1 MKYRINPVKVLFMK
15 KKVMFL
21 IFVAGVLLASCGND
35 ANQIDPQSLP
45 KDAKLTV
52 TLQGTNPVSRST
64 GATVPATENAIQRV
78 AVGVFFSNN
87 STNVIKEFTAAEL
100 TAAGGTANLYCAGA
114 STAQTV
120 VVVANAPAGTFAGT
134 TNLSGFVGKTL
145 ALAETLKDASG
156 TAQSYQTSVNLPMSG
171 SVSSTITEGA
181 TTATATVPIYRLVS
195 RVSLSSVKTQFDA
208 TGLYPNAKF
217 KITDVFLYSGNS
229 LSSVNPG
236 TANPATISTP
246 LSGINDS
253 GTTVTSWLTHSIA
266 GTSTGGTTATE
277 ILPASTV
284 YWFYTFGNATANQ
297 TKLVIKG
304 EWDENGDGDIL
315 DSGEGV
321 VYYPVII
328 NKLQPGTVINDGT
341 DDLESS
347 DNTAH
352 KGDGVILRNS
362 TYAVSVVIKGKGS
375 SSPGTDVIPAYLSVT
390 INVQGWSLNL
400 SQTITFE

>member
-1 MKYRINPVKVLFMK
+1 MKTMN
-15 KKVMFL
+15 
-21 IFVAGVLLASCGND
+21 VLLAFSVSLLMAAC
-35 ANQIDPQSLP
+35 QSETTETDPQSLP

-52 TLQGTNPVSRST
+52 TLQGTSSVSRSM
-64 GATVPATENAIQRV
+64 GATVPTTENTINRV
-78 AVGVFFSNN
+78 VVGVFFSGG
-87 STNVIKEFTAAEL
+87 STNVIKEFTAADL
-100 TAAGGTANLYCAGA
+100 TAGGGTANLYCAGA
-114 STAQTV
+114 SDTQTV

-134 TNLSGFVGKTL
+134 TNLSGFIGKTL
-145 ALAETLKDASG
+145 ALSETLKDASG
-156 TAQSYQTSVNLPMSG
+156 NPQSYQTSVNLPMSG
-171 SVSSTITEGA
+171 SVSSVIAQGA

-208 TGLYPNAKF
+208 SGLYPNAKF
-217 KITDVFLYSGNS
+217 KVTDVFLYNGNS
-229 LSSVNPG
+229 VSSVDPG
-236 TANPATISTP
+236 TANPATLSTP

-266 GTSTGGTTATE
+266 GTSTGGTTATD

-284 YWFYTFGNATANQ
+284 YWFYTFGNVTANQ
-297 TKLVIKG
+297 TKLIIKG

-328 NKLQPGTVINDGT
+328 NKLQPGTVINDGSNNIG
-341 DDLESS
+341 SS

-362 TYAVSVVIKGKGS
+362 TYNVSAVIKGKGS
-375 SSPGTDVIPAYLSVT
+375 NSPGTDVIPAYLSVT
-390 INVQGWSLNL
+390 INVQEWGLNL
-400 SQTITFE
+400 TQSVVFE

>member
-1 MKYRINPVKVLFMK
+1 MK
-15 KKVMFL
+15 KKLVFL
-21 IFVAGVLLASCGND
+21 TFVAGALLASCSND

-171 SVSSTITEGA
+171 SVSSTIAEGA

-208 TGLYPNAKF
+208 TGVYPNAKF
-217 KITDVFLYSGNS
+217 KVTDVFLYSGNS
-229 LSSVNPG
+229 VSSVDPG
-236 TANPATISTP
+236 TANPTTLSTP
-246 LSGINDS
+246 LSGMNDS

-266 GTSTGGTTATE
+266 GTSTGGTTLTE
-277 ILPASTV
+277 LLSAK

-341 DDLESS
+341 SDLGSS

-375 SSPGTDVIPAYLSVT
+375 SSPSTDVIPAYLSVT
-390 INVQGWSLNL
+390 INVQGWSLDL